1 MFLGDRPHP
10 LQRQLS
16 PIKKLA
22 REALQQF
29 LNVYQS
35 LRNILLPSK
44 TCHRSLKNI
53 WVNIFNYS
61 ITMAMKETSASN
73 STCFLSR
80 DLPLFPDPPKPPS
93 HHARNVGWI
102 GCFCWE
108 RRLVRGMQGI
118 IRSKE
123 QKRSL
128 PSPFSS
134 FSQSPSTSGK
144 TCIFTLPPEDL
155 LKGR

>member
-22 REALQQF
+22 RGALQQF

-61 ITMAMKETSASN
+61 ITMAMKETSGSN
-73 STCFLSR
+73 SICFLSR

-108 RRLVRGMQGI
+108 RRLVRGMQEESGA
-118 IRSKE
+118 RNRKGPSHPHSAA
-123 QKRSL
+123 SL
-128 PSPFSS
+128 KAPP
-134 FSQSPSTSGK
+134 PSGK
-144 TCIFTLPPEDL
+144 ACIFTLPPEDL
-155 LKGR
+155 LKGC